1 MSVLVT
7 INFSTEFEIQSFVE
21 KYVLSVNRLMR
32 DWQLNSSWQMWGPY
46 GKVKH
51 NHRCNRK
58 GFNEGT
64 ICQGRE
70 RHRKPTGDI

>member
-7 INFSTEFEIQSFVE
+7 INFSTEFEIQSSVE

-32 DWQLNSSWQMWGPY
+32 DWQLNSSWQMRGPH

-51 NHRCNRK
+51 THRSNRK

-70 RHRKPTGDI
+70 GHGKPTEHI